1 MGEEIINKENYSE
14 NIELLAAQK
23 QLYIIAK
30 RIFVLQIILTSA
42 IIVVL
47 SILNLFADT
56 SKILSVY
63 SILIA
68 FIDLLLI
75 KDLIK
80 KYKDKAARIQEQFD
94 TTVLSI
100 ATNTLI
106 EKVDLEEIGRY
117 ARKHKKI
124 DPIYSKL
131 KNWYSTSIK
140 EIDNPVARIVC
151 QRSNFVYD
159 STLRKNY
166 NLALSIL
173 IGVMS
178 LIVIVL
184 AIINESNLI
193 DFLLTG
199 VLPVLPIL
207 MLFVQILKDNK
218 TSNNNL
224 EKLKQIAN
232 ESWDKVLNNQLID
245 INQTSRNLQDMI
257 FQNRINSPLI
267 FEWFYN
273 VKRKQLEEEM
283 YYSVDRLV
291 ADYKAKNV

>member
-1 MGEEIINKENYSE
+1 MGEEIINRENTPE

-30 RIFVLQIILTSA
+30 RVFVAQIVLTSVV
-42 IIVVL
+42 VVL
-47 SILNLFADT
+47 LSISNLFVDT
-56 SKILSVY
+56 SKILSIY

-80 KYKDKAARIQEQFD
+80 KYKDKAAKIQEQFD

-100 ATNTLI
+100 PINNLI

-124 DPIYSKL
+124 DPLYSKL
-131 KNWYSTSIK
+131 KNWYSTSIR
-140 EIDNPVARIVC
+140 EIDNQIARIVC

-159 STLRKNY
+159 YTLRKNY
-166 NLALSIL
+166 NLSLSIL
-173 IGVMS
+173 IAVMS

-184 AIINESNLI
+184 AIVNESNLI
-193 DFLLTG
+193 DFFLTG

-224 EKLKQIAN
+224 EKLKQVAN
-232 ESWDKVLNNQLID
+232 DSWVKVMDNQPID
-245 INQTSRNLQDMI
+245 IVQTSRNLQDMI

-273 VKRKQLEEEM
+273 IRRKQLEEEM

-291 ADYKAKNV
+291 ADYKATNA

>member
-1 MGEEIINKENYSE
+1 MGEEIINKENYTE

-30 RIFVLQIILTSA
+30 RIFVFQIILTSVV
-42 IIVVL
+42 VVL
-47 SILNLFADT
+47 LSIFNLFVDT

-80 KYKDKAARIQEQFD
+80 RYKDKAARIQEQFD
-94 TTVLSI
+94 TMVLSI
-100 ATNTLI
+100 PTNTLI

-159 STLRKNY
+159 FTLRKNY

-184 AIINESNLI
+184 AIVNESNLI
-193 DFLLTG
+193 DFFLTG
-199 VLPVLPIL
+199 VLPILPIL
-207 MLFVQILKDNK
+207 MLFVQVLKDNK

-224 EKLKQIAN
+224 EKLKQVAN
-232 ESWDKVLNNQLID
+232 ESWDKVLNNQPID
-245 INQTSRNLQDMI
+245 ISQTSRNLQDMI

-273 VKRKQLEEEM
+273 IKRKQLEEEM

-291 ADYKAKNV
+291 VEYKAAND